1 MNSKQSGDARLS
13 SREAP
18 GRESVAGRLRGV
30 TPGAVLRVAV
40 ALAGMT
46 VALDVVV
53 VALVHFGGS
62 AVAFPGDKRYRG
74 EVEFFWA
81 TTVLALV
88 MLLVYAAV
96 IAALVPWL
104 ARTRGPALV
113 ALGAATVPLVGM
125 LVLLQTGLY
134 PLMLD
139 TTCSICDAIT
149 YDAAPGPPGYRVV
162 RSILLALMAV
172 CLVGAVVAA
181 SSSATTRRIRTVATS
196 TDRPPST
203 VRVAGM
209 AMTVLGVCAAALSV
223 TLIVIAT
230 TARKHTYRSGFV
242 PLPSDERAGVFV
254 VAGLAAVFAAGTLWQ
269 AWLWRHGRG
278 AAAAML
284 TLSGLGLVA
293 GSVLVT
299 MFLLMTPKG
308 GVVPSGWWVEVDPPW
323 LREVHGAVAWVAL
336 AALLVAVSTVLWP
349 ATLRWVARPNH

>member
-1 MNSKQSGDARLS
+1 MNSKQSGDSQLS
-13 SREAP
+13 SHEAP
-18 GRESVAGRLRGV
+18 GRESAASRLRRV
-30 TPGAVLRVAV
+30 TPGAVLLVAV
-40 ALAGMT
+40 ALAGVT

-53 VALVHFGGS
+53 VALVHFGGA
-62 AVAFPGDKRYRG
+62 AVAFPGDTRYRG
-74 EVEFFWA
+74 DVEFLWGV
-81 TTVLALV
+81 TVPALV
-88 MLLVYAAV
+88 APVVFAAV

-125 LVLLQTGLY
+125 LALLHTGLY

-149 YDAAPGPPGYRVV
+149 YDAAPGPPGYRAV
-162 RSILLALMAV
+162 RSILLALLAV

-181 SSSATTRRIRTVATS
+181 SSSATTRRVRALATS

-203 VRVAGM
+203 VSVVGM
-209 AMTVLGVCAAALSV
+209 AMTVLGVCAAALSL
-223 TLIVIAT
+223 TLILIAA

-242 PLPSDERAGVFV
+242 PLPTDERAVVFM
-254 VAGLAAVFAAGTLWQ
+254 VAGLAAVFAAGTLWH

-323 LREVHGAVAWVAL
+323 LREVHGTVAWAAL
-336 AALLVAVSTVLWP
+336 AALLVAVITVLRP